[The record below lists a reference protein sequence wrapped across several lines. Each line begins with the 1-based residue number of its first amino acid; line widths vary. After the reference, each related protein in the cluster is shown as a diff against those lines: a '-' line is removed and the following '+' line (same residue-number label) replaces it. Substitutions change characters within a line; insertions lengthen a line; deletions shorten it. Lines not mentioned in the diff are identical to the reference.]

1 MTNALDFDYNF
12 TLLLLIFMRMSG
24 CILFNPIL
32 GRKNLPALVRI
43 GLSLML
49 TIFTYPLVPQQDL
62 QISSVLVMAL
72 ACMKELLIGFVV
84 GFIIE
89 MFLSVIIMGGEQI
102 DMQVGISMS
111 RIYDPQSNLA
121 MPLSASV
128 INAMYLLIFF
138 SSNSHLTLIR
148 IFVRL
153 GMALPY
159 GDQLLSANVF
169 GNLAA
174 MFSLMLIYAAKLAL
188 PMIAVQM
195 IAQVGVGLMMRAVP
209 QIDIFTIEIQLK
221 LILGFVTILV
231 LVPPLSDFIEK
242 LISLMFQ
249 TISQVYGLMM

>member
-1 MTNALDFDYNF
+1 MTNVLDLGYNF

-24 CILFNPIL
+24 CVLFNPII
-32 GRKNLPALVRI
+32 GRRNLPALVRG

-49 TIFTYPLVPQQDL
+49 AVFTYPLVPPQNL
-62 QISSVLVMAL
+62 QITSVLAMGL
-72 ACMKELLIGFVV
+72 ACIKELLIGFVV

-89 MFLSVIIMGGEQI
+89 MFLSIIIMGGEQI

-121 MPLSASV
+121 MPLSASI
-128 INAMYLLIFF
+128 INAMYLMIFF
-138 SSNSHLTLIR
+138 ASNSHLTLIQ

-153 GMALPY
+153 GMAVPY

-195 IAQVGVGLMMRAVP
+195 IAQVGIGLMMRAVP
-209 QIDIFTIEIQLK
+209 QIDIFTIEIQLR

-231 LVPPLSDFIEK
+231 LVPPLSDFIQK

-249 TISQVYGLMM
+249 TISQVYGLML

>member
-1 MTNALDFDYNF
+1 MTNALEFDYNF

-32 GRKNLPALVRI
+32 GRKNLPALLRV

-49 TIFTYPLVPQQDL
+49 TVFTYPLVPQQNL

-128 INAMYLLIFF
+128 INAMYLMTFF

-148 IFVRL
+148 VFVKL

-174 MFSLMLIYAAKLAL
+174 MFSLMLIYAAQLAL

-195 IAQVGVGLMMRAVP
+195 IAQVGIGLMMRAVP

-221 LILGFVTILV
+221 LIIGFVTILV

>member
-1 MTNALDFDYNF
+1 MTNALEFDYNF

-24 CILFNPIL
+24 CIFFNPIL
-32 GRKNLPALVRI
+32 GRKNLPALLRV

-49 TIFTYPLVPQQDL
+49 TVFTYPLVPQQNL

-128 INAMYLLIFF
+128 INAMYLMIFF

-148 IFVRL
+148 VFVRL

-159 GDQLLSANVF
+159 GGQLLSANVF

-174 MFSLMLIYAAKLAL
+174 MFSLMLIYAAQLAL

-195 IAQVGVGLMMRAVP
+195 IAQVGIGLMMRAVP

-221 LILGFVTILV
+221 LIIGFVTILV

-249 TISQVYGLMM
+249 TISQIYGLMM

>member
-1 MTNALDFDYNF
+1 MTDAIGFDYNF

-32 GRKNLPALVRI
+32 GRRNLPAVVRI

-49 TIFTYPLVPQQDL
+49 TVFTYPLVPQQNP
-62 QISSVLVMAL
+62 QISSFLVMSL
-72 ACMKELLIGFVV
+72 ACLKELLIGFVV

-138 SSNSHLTLIR
+138 SSNSHLTLIQ

-153 GMALPY
+153 GMAVPY
-159 GDQLLSANVF
+159 GDQLIPADVY

-174 MFSLMLIYAAKLAL
+174 MFALMLIYAAKLAL

-195 IAQVGVGLMMRAVP
+195 VAQVGIGLMMRAVP

-221 LILGFVTILV
+221 IIVGFVTILV
-231 LVPPLSDFIEK
+231 LVPPLSNFIQK

-249 TISQVYGLMM
+249 TISQIYGLMV

>member
-1 MTNALDFDYNF
+1 MTNALEFDYDF

-32 GRKNLPALVRI
+32 GRRNLPAPVRI

-49 TIFTYPLVPQQDL
+49 SIFTYPLVPRQDL
-62 QISSVLVMAL
+62 RISSFLVMAL

-84 GFIIE
+84 GFIIQ

-128 INAMYLLIFF
+128 INAMYLMIFF
-138 SSNSHLTLIR
+138 ASNSHLTLVQV
-148 IFVRL
+148 FVKL

-174 MFSLMLIYAAKLAL
+174 MFSLMLIYSAQLAL
-188 PMIAVQM
+188 PMIAVQL
-195 IAQVGVGLMMRAVP
+195 IAQVGIGLMMRAVP
-209 QIDIFTIEIQLK
+209 QIDIFTIEVQLR

-231 LVPPLSDFIEK
+231 LVPPLSDFIKK

-249 TISQVYGLMM
+249 TISQFYSLMV

>member
-1 MTNALDFDYNF
+1 MTNALEFDYNF

-24 CILFNPIL
+24 CIFFNPIL
-32 GRKNLPALVRI
+32 GRKNLPALLRV

-49 TIFTYPLVPQQDL
+49 TVFTYPLVPQQNL

-128 INAMYLLIFF
+128 INAMYLMIFF

-148 IFVRL
+148 VFVRL

-174 MFSLMLIYAAKLAL
+174 MFSLMLIYAAQLAL

-195 IAQVGVGLMMRAVP
+195 IAQVGIGLMMRAVP

-221 LILGFVTILV
+221 LIIGFVTILV

-249 TISQVYGLMM
+249 TISQIYGLMM